1 MRIISGTAKGRR
13 LAGPKSPLI
22 RPVSDK
28 VKEALF
34 NILGSVE
41 NLSVLD
47 LFAGTGSVGLE
58 AVSRGAAK
66 VVLVDSGFEALKII
80 HQNIVACHLDEAA
93 EVLRGNIPHI
103 LKKLAKKEQRFDLVF
118 VDPPYDRGLINP
130 SLSALLE
137 FKLID
142 AQSLVIIEHSPRE
155 IPACK
160 GLSLTD
166 RRKYGQTYVSF
177 FKNSSVSRI
186 V

>member
-13 LAGPKSPLI
+13 LVGPKSPLI

-28 VKEALF
+28 VKEAIF

-58 AVSRGAAK
+58 AGSRGAAK

-80 HQNIVACHLDEAA
+80 HQNIVACHLDETAS
-93 EVLRGNIPHI
+93 VLRGNIPHI

-155 IPACK
+155 MPACD
-160 GLSLTD
+160 GMCMTD